1 MDPAEERVKKMALPR
16 PRGWTLG
23 ERKGMGKEKRNGKEG
38 KERERRGGKEKG
50 TKGRG
55 GGRETRERKEA
66 RGKEGILC
74 SCEFCLGETLVLA
87 RQLVVRAAYSYT
99 HSDVAT
105 VDKINAICRRTAAM
119 RAFAVSTLT
128 SAQMMMIG

>member
-1 MDPAEERVKKMALPR
+1 MAR
-16 PRGWTLG
+16 RG
-23 ERKGMGKEKRNGKEG
+23 RKGKGGVERRRGQKEG
-38 KERERRGGKEKG
+38 EEEGKQEKGKRRGGKK
-50 TKGRG
+50 
-55 GGRETRERKEA
+55 
-66 RGKEGILC
+66 
-74 SCEFCLGETLVLA
+74 EFCAVVNFFLGETLVLA

>member
-1 MDPAEERVKKMALPR
+1 MVNYAYSSAFERTVKIASRIVSRCYTMDPAEEQVTKTALPR

-38 KERERRGGKEKG
+38 NEREMRGGKEKG
-50 TKGRG
+50 TRERG

-74 SCEFCLGETLVLA
+74 SCEFFLRRNTGTNTAIGRSCGLFL
-87 RQLVVRAAYSYT
+87 YT
-99 HSDVAT
+99 
-105 VDKINAICRRTAAM
+105 
-119 RAFAVSTLT
+119 
-128 SAQMMMIG
+128 